1 MLISTLLKPTFTH
14 NVLCKVFFSYSS
26 KAGDG
31 GEAME
36 TEVVTINSDDD
47 GEFEGKCIAL
57 Q

>member
-31 GEAME
+31 GETME